1 MAETESWAR
10 EKAVDVHNKTA
21 PYFVTEYAD
30 PTAHF
35 DSDFRYGRKLIDER
49 WRDTAEAALAGE
61 GAEAL
66 DIGCGIGVH
75 LSRLLAM
82 GKQAAGIE
90 PSAEMREQAVAALGP
105 ERVRDGSVLALDF
118 EDDRF
123 AFAYAIEVFRY
134 LDAADNATGH
144 AEIARVLRPGGVYY
158 GTYVNRF
165 ALDGFRQLTLVR
177 RLRHRLGGA
186 EPACHVEFETPASI
200 RSKLLAAGFSE
211 VQVIGAMLAPLRIL
225 YKIAPGLAAR
235 LAPAISRREEVLS
248 NTGLTRALAG
258 HMIAIARK

>member
-1 MAETESWAR
+1 
-10 EKAVDVHNKTA
+10 
-21 PYFVTEYAD
+21 
-30 PTAHF
+30 
-35 DSDFRYGRKLIDER
+35 
-49 WRDTAEAALAGE
+49 
-61 GAEAL
+61 
-66 DIGCGIGVH
+66 
-75 LSRLLAM
+75 M
-82 GKQAAGIE
+82 GKQAVGIE

-134 LDAADNATGH
+134 LDAADNAAGH

-186 EPACHVEFETPASI
+186 EPACHMEFETPGAS
-200 RSKLLAAGFSE
+200 RWRRRGSDGRPPAVRRAWPTLAALRP
-211 VQVIGAMLAPLRIL
+211 GAIHQAALVA
-225 YKIAPGLAAR
+225 APGDQPGALRQA
-235 LAPAISRREEVLS
+235 SR
-248 NTGLTRALAG
+248 
-258 HMIAIARK
+258 